1 MDCVI
6 RYMELLQEFTVPTAQ
21 TKLHIVRG
29 SDSRQQIVSIQL
41 SVWFVLGVVY
51 PT

>member
-6 RYMELLQEFTVPTAQ
+6 RYMELFTVTTAQ

-41 SVWFVLGVVY
+41 SL
-51 PT
+51 